1 MTSADNIEGGTAVR
15 VDETTALL
23 APSPKQPT
31 SRENGGESQTSSSGT
46 DTAEDKPLPKDQI
59 LYLCFARFVEP
70 VAFFCIFPFVNQM
83 IWETGEVAET
93 DVGFYS
99 GLILM
104 DDLKESLFSLTQMCL
119 MILWGKAADHFGR
132 KPVLVSSLAG
142 VAVATAT
149 FGLSRT
155 IWQMIVFRCFA
166 GIFAGTVLTIRTMI
180 TENSTPQTQAR
191 AFSFFAFTGNLGIF
205 LGPAI
210 GGALAKPAT
219 VYPSIFGKIKFF
231 RDYPYALPT
240 FVTGSI
246 GAIATITSAFGLKE
260 ASPSRSTLVKKGDT
274 TESGPPKKMSM
285 LELLRSPN
293 VTITLF
299 IYAYI
304 MILAFSYTAIVSY
317 TDPRATWPP
326 WGELDAH
333 PGSVSASTKTGLQV
347 PVFFFTPVHLGG
359 LGFSPLLISI
369 FMGLGGLSQSLWLLI
384 AFPWLQARFG
394 TKWVMKLCALAYPFF
409 FVFYPMCNML
419 LRWQMTAAFWA
430 IAPVASVVGSGVAMS
445 FTGIQLVLN
454 DVSPGPEVLGTLNAV
469 ALTLVSGLRAF
480 SPALFASLFATSV
493 RSGVSGGHVIWIL
506 MVCLAA
512 GFSFLSQWVPEPVQ
526 AESKSGSHMEN
537 GRTEEG
543 NEQ

>member
-1 MTSADNIEGGTAVR
+1 MTSADDIEGVTAVL

-31 SRENGGESQTSSSGT
+31 SRDTGDERQTFSGGI

-83 IWETGEVAET
+83 IWETGEVGET

-99 GLILM
+99 GLI
-104 DDLKESLFSLTQMCL
+104 ESLFSLTQMCL

-210 GGALAKPAT
+210 GGALSKPAT
-219 VYPSIFGKIKFF
+219 VYPSVFGKIKFF

-246 GAIATITSAFGLKE
+246 GAIAAITSAFGLKE
-260 ASPSRSTLVKKGDT
+260 ACLSTL
-274 TESGPPKKMSM
+274 
-285 LELLRSPN
+285 
-293 VTITLF
+293 
-299 IYAYI
+299 
-304 MILAFSYTAIVSY
+304 
-317 TDPRATWPP
+317 
-326 WGELDAH
+326 
-333 PGSVSASTKTGLQV
+333 
-347 PVFFFTPVHLGG
+347 
-359 LGFSPLLISI
+359 
-369 FMGLGGLSQSLWLLI
+369 
-384 AFPWLQARFG
+384 
-394 TKWVMKLCALAYPFF
+394 
-409 FVFYPMCNML
+409 
-419 LRWQMTAAFWA
+419 
-430 IAPVASVVGSGVAMS
+430 
-445 FTGIQLVLN
+445 
-454 DVSPGPEVLGTLNAV
+454 
-469 ALTLVSGLRAF
+469 
-480 SPALFASLFATSV
+480 
-493 RSGVSGGHVIWIL
+493 
-506 MVCLAA
+506 
-512 GFSFLSQWVPEPVQ
+512 
-526 AESKSGSHMEN
+526 
-537 GRTEEG
+537 
-543 NEQ
+543 

>member
-23 APSPKQPT
+23 APSPKQPA
-31 SRENGGESQTSSSGT
+31 SRENGGESQTSSGGT
-46 DTAEDKPLPKDQI
+46 DTAEDKPLPRDQI

-99 GLILM
+99 GLI
-104 DDLKESLFSLTQMCL
+104 ESLFSLTQMCL

-219 VYPSIFGKIKFF
+219 VYPSVFGKIKFF
-231 RDYPYALPT
+231 WDYPYALPT
-240 FVTGSI
+240 FVTGAI

-260 ASPSRSTLVKKGDT
+260 ASLSRSGNATG
-274 TESGPPKKMSM
+274 SGPPKKMSM

-304 MILAFSYTAIVSY
+304 MILAFSYTAIV
-317 TDPRATWPP
+317 
-326 WGELDAH
+326 
-333 PGSVSASTKTGLQV
+333 

-359 LGFSPLLISI
+359 YGFSPLLISI

-394 TKWVMKLCALAYPFF
+394 TKWVMKLCALTYPFF

-419 LRWQMTAAFWA
+419 LRWHMTAAFWA

-493 RSGVSGGHVIWIL
+493 RSGVLGGHVIWIL
-506 MVCLAA
+506 MVCLAV
-512 GFSFLSQWVPEPVQ
+512 GFSFLSQWVPEPIQ
-526 AESKSGSHMEN
+526 AESKSGPRMEN